1 MEAHPFERVFAPRAL
16 AIFGAGDGA
25 SVGGRVLRNVVAG
38 GFAGAVHAIGAGA
51 GEPLPGVRYCASL
64 AEAEGE
70 IDLAVIASAAAERPD
85 VVRACAARGVA
96 GAVLAVGASGATP
109 PLEADEAATRALLAD
124 AARGGLRL
132 VGPNSIG
139 IIRPGARLDATFT
152 TGGVI
157 PGSLGLVSQSGAICA
172 TALDWAA
179 ANRIGFSSVVSLGD
193 ALDVD
198 FGEVLEYLA
207 LDPETKSVLLY
218 VETVRS
224 ARAFLSGLRLAA
236 RIKPVVVVKAGR
248 HGAGAGAASDDA
260 FDAALARTGAV
271 RVPSIERMFA
281 AARLLATHRKV
292 SGNRLAIVTNA
303 RGPSVLAGDRAADL
317 GVVVPPLAEE
327 TRAKLDRALP
337 AVGSHANPVDLLGD
351 ADPARY
357 RAAVELCLADPNVDA
372 VLAMLAPHALADP
385 AGSAEAVVAA
395 SRTSAKPIVA
405 CWMGGEL
412 VRSAQARFV
421 EAGIPEVSSPES
433 AVEAFGLLASYARN
447 QRLLRQVPGP
457 LAPDAEPQ
465 LARARDVVRGA
476 LAKGRHELTTAELQR
491 LLAAIGVRDRNAAG
505 QRVRGTE
512 LYVGVAR
519 DPAFG
524 PVLRFGRG
532 TAAGL
537 AGEPVVT
544 LPPLNTAIIQTLV
557 RTSRIA
563 PVFTAGGGMT
573 APEVAAFERTLW
585 ALSEVVSE
593 LPEIREL
600 EISPLVVA
608 GSEVYAAGARVRI
621 APPAPEDGRYGHM
634 AIHPYPSDI
643 GARWELPGGETVT
656 VRPIRPEDAEMEA
669 SFVRNLSDNARHFR
683 FMTGVKELTRE
694 MLIRFTQIDY
704 DRELALVG
712 LVERGGKETQIA
724 VARYVKADPESAHI
738 SVVVADEWQGKGI
751 GGRLLEMLLEAA
763 RARGIV
769 RMGGEVLADNT
780 KVRSVLARL
789 GFTFHRDPDGGDVFS
804 IEKRLAGGP
813 PPR

>member
-16 AIFGAGDGA
+16 AIFGAAGRRLGRRPRPPERRRRRVRGRRPRDRRRRGRA
-25 SVGGRVLRNVVAG
+25 PAGRPVLRLARGGRGRASIWRSSRRRR
-38 GFAGAVHAIGAGA
+38 GACPAI
-51 GEPLPGVRYCASL
+51 
-64 AEAEGE
+64 
-70 IDLAVIASAAAERPD
+70 
-85 VVRACAARGVA
+85 VRACAARGVG

-109 PLEADEAATRALLAD
+109 PLEADETATRALLAD

-248 HGAGAGAASDDA
+248 HGAGAGAPSDDA

-357 RAAVELCLADPNVDA
+357 RAAVELVP
-372 VLAMLAPHALADP
+372 
-385 AGSAEAVVAA
+385 
-395 SRTSAKPIVA
+395 
-405 CWMGGEL
+405 
-412 VRSAQARFV
+412 
-421 EAGIPEVSSPES
+421 
-433 AVEAFGLLASYARN
+433 
-447 QRLLRQVPGP
+447 RQSERG
-457 LAPDAEPQ
+457 
-465 LARARDVVRGA
+465 RGARD
-476 LAKGRHELTTAELQR
+476 
-491 LLAAIGVRDRNAAG
+491 
-505 QRVRGTE
+505 
-512 LYVGVAR
+512 AR
-519 DPAFG
+519 
-524 PVLRFGRG
+524 
-532 TAAGL
+532 
-537 AGEPVVT
+537 
-544 LPPLNTAIIQTLV
+544 
-557 RTSRIA
+557 
-563 PVFTAGGGMT
+563 
-573 APEVAAFERTLW
+573 
-585 ALSEVVSE
+585 
-593 LPEIREL
+593 
-600 EISPLVVA
+600 
-608 GSEVYAAGARVRI
+608 
-621 APPAPEDGRYGHM
+621 
-634 AIHPYPSDI
+634 
-643 GARWELPGGETVT
+643 
-656 VRPIRPEDAEMEA
+656 
-669 SFVRNLSDNARHFR
+669 
-683 FMTGVKELTRE
+683 
-694 MLIRFTQIDY
+694 
-704 DRELALVG
+704 
-712 LVERGGKETQIA
+712 
-724 VARYVKADPESAHI
+724 
-738 SVVVADEWQGKGI
+738 
-751 GGRLLEMLLEAA
+751 AA
-763 RARGIV
+763 RARQPSRERGGG
-769 RMGGEVLADNT
+769 RGGEPHEREADRRLLDGRRARPERPGALR
-780 KVRSVLARL
+780 RSR
-789 GFTFHRDPDGGDVFS
+789 HPGGQ
-804 IEKRLAGGP
+804 LAGERGGGVRAARELRAEPAAAPAGAGPARPRRRAAARARARRRPRRAREGPARAHDRGAAAAPRRDRRAQSERRRAAGEGDRAVRRGRAQRRVRTGP
-813 PPR
+813 PLRAGDRRRPRRRAGRDAPAARHRHHPDARADEPHRAGVHRGAAA